1 MQKNTALISKCR
13 IKTKPAI
20 SFFPALQTISL
31 QNVRGNNLKI
41 TYQRLLI
48 TALAVILF
56 TAAQPVSAGDMSRID
71 YYNLAVDYANAGN
84 FEEALSAAD
93 SAIAMDEN
101 FTLAYTTKAGILN
114 AMDRYDEALES
125 AGKAT
130 EIRPDQ
136 PEGWVNMASALIG
149 LERYEE
155 AIEASE
161 NAIEADPESVEGYI
175 TKGTALGELGR
186 YDEEIAVSEKALD
199 ISPGESGALANKRY
213 AEDMA
218 GGEKNTEKSP
228 VTLPFVVTGV
238 IIAGILSCL
247 RKK

>member
-1 MQKNTALISKCR
+1 MQKNTALTSRCR
-13 IKTKPAI
+13 TKTKPAI
-20 SFFPALQTISL
+20 SFFPASHTIPV
-31 QNVRGNNLKI
+31 QNTGGNNLKI
-41 TYQRLLI
+41 TYVRLLI
-48 TALAVILF
+48 AALAVILF
-56 TAAQPVSAGDMSRID
+56 TAAQPVSAGDMSKID

-93 SAIAMDEN
+93 SAIAIDEN

-114 AMDRYDEALES
+114 AVGRYDEALKS

-155 AIEASE
+155 AIEASDS
-161 NAIEADPESVEGYI
+161 AIEADPECIEGYI

-186 YDEEIAVSEKALD
+186 YDEEIVVSEKALG
-199 ISPGESGALANKRY
+199 ISPGDSRALANKGY
-213 AEDMA
+213 AEDMS
-218 GGEKNTEKSP
+218 GEDKNTEKSP

-238 IIAGILSCL
+238 IIAGILFCL

>member
-1 MQKNTALISKCR
+1 MLI
-13 IKTKPAI
+13 
-20 SFFPALQTISL
+20 
-31 QNVRGNNLKI
+31 
-41 TYQRLLI
+41 
-48 TALAVILF
+48 
-56 TAAQPVSAGDMSRID
+56 AAQPVSAGDMNKIE

-93 SAIAMDEN
+93 SAIAIDAN

-114 AMDRYDEALES
+114 AMGSYEKALES

-155 AIEASE
+155 AVEASE
-161 NAIEADPESVEGYI
+161 SAIEADPEYIEGYI

-186 YDEEIAVSEKALD
+186 YEEEVLVSDQALE
-199 ISPGESGALANKRY
+199 ISPGDSRAAANKKY

-218 GGEKNTEKSP
+218 KTGNGTNTNTNTTPISLP
-228 VTLPFVVTGV
+228 VLTSAIFT
-238 IIAGILSCL
+238 AFILISTRNF
-247 RKK
+247 RKY